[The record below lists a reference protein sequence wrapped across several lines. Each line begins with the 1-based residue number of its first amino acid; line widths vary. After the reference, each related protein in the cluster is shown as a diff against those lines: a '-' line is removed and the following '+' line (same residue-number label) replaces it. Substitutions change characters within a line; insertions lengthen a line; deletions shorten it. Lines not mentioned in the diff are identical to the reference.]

1 MALFWRA
8 TVVFVAACLLDVASS
23 KHVKRDQVVMSSTPN
38 PKLNKFKDAT
48 EGSVTV
54 KLTVSDIM
62 KNANSQS
69 LEKDKLM
76 VRNSSTALTYPK
88 LRTAPWIQCH
98 LSNLSDFK

>member
-8 TVVFVAACLLDVASS
+8 AVVFVAAYLLDVASS

-54 KLTVSDIM
+54 KLTVSDTA

-69 LEKDKLM
+69 LEEDKLM
-76 VRNSSTALTYPK
+76 DCDSSTALTYLK
-88 LRTAPWIQCH
+88 RRTTRWTQSH
-98 LSNLSDFK
+98 S